1 MTESTPVSLNLQSP
15 NISTVVYAVQN
26 DRSARHIVAQLCDG
40 SATWTPPTGATPVI
54 RYVKP
59 DGTGGFYDA
68 DDNDDPAIVISGSKA
83 DMTIVE
89 QALTVPGD
97 VYMQLHFYA
106 ADGTRLTSF
115 AWILRVQQSVLND
128 ATIVSSDYFNV
139 LTAKVAQAVQAAS
152 AAAESAAAAAAS
164 AASISIPLPI
174 TSGGTDATT
183 AADARTNLGLGNVAN
198 KDLSNVDNVRQ
209 YSAQNPPPY
218 PVTSVNGQ
226 TGAVYLEAVTDL
238 PITATAGSGVTIRDY
253 KFHKIGRIAFG
264 YLYFDATSALSNGSN
279 IATLS
284 SSLPNPH
291 DVYTTAAVRSGSG
304 SSGMVY
310 ITRGVSNQIKAWG
323 QIPVGT
329 EYYAQFLYV
338 IY

>member
-26 DRSARHIVAQLCDG
+26 DRSARHIVAQLRDG
-40 SATWTPPTGATPVI
+40 SAPWTPPAGAAPVI

-68 DDNDDPAIVISGSKA
+68 DDNNNSAIVISGSKA

-128 ATIVSSDYFNV
+128 AKIVSSDYFNV
-139 LTAKVAQAVQAAS
+139 LTAKVSQAVQAAS
-152 AAAESAAAAAAS
+152 AAAESAAEAAAS

-174 TSGGTDATT
+174 TSGGTGATT
-183 AADARTNLGLGNVAN
+183 DAGARKNIGLGNVAN
-198 KDLSNVDNVRQ
+198 ERQ

-218 PVTSVNGQ
+218 PVNSVNGQ
-226 TGAVYLEAVTDL
+226 TGAVVVKAFSNLSYTQAQDISALTSLNGTFTAPDYGFIIGQLVKDENLFESQYELKVGNKIVVRYQTGTTDVFYSSFCI
-238 PITATAGSGVTIRDY
+238 PIAKGDTITVSRCSNIY
-253 KFHKIGRIAFG
+253 FSNS
-264 YLYFDATSALSNGSN
+264 LYFPKF
-279 IATLS
+279 IA
-284 SSLPNPH
+284 
-291 DVYTTAAVRSGSG
+291 
-304 SSGMVY
+304 
-310 ITRGVSNQIKAWG
+310 I
-323 QIPVGT
+323 
-329 EYYAQFLYV
+329 
-338 IY
+338 

>member
-1 MTESTPVSLNLQSP
+1 MTESTNVSINLQSP

-26 DRSARHIVAQLCDG
+26 DRSARHIVAQLRDG
-40 SATWTPPTGATPVI
+40 SAPWTPPAGAAPVI

-68 DDNDDPAIVISGSKA
+68 DDNNNSAIVISGSKA

-106 ADGTRLTSF
+106 GDGTRLTSF

-139 LTAKVAQAVQAAS
+139 LTAKVSQAVQAAS
-152 AAAESAAAAAAS
+152 AAAESAAEAAAS

-183 AADARTNLGLGNVAN
+183 AAEARTNLGLGNVAN

-209 YSAQNPPPY
+209 YSASNPPPY

-226 TGAVYLEAVTDL
+226 TGAVSIPTAESGTNYCKMPDGTLIQWGYVVNSNTGYTAVSFPVTFATDNYIFSASPRYSSAYPYIDYRTVSQKVSNSGGVVNFK
-238 PITATAGSGVTIRDY
+238 PISSTGS
-253 KFHKIGRIAFG
+253 
-264 YLYFDATSALSNGSN
+264 
-279 IATLS
+279 
-284 SSLPNPH
+284 
-291 DVYTTAAVRSGSG
+291 YTTAAIADWLAIGRW
-304 SSGMVY
+304 
-310 ITRGVSNQIKAWG
+310 K
-323 QIPVGT
+323 
-329 EYYAQFLYV
+329 
-338 IY
+338 